1 MPFDKEQKI
10 AEEENFKHFDSNK
23 DAVLDKEEIAA
34 WAMPS
39 HEEAAEEEAEHLI
52 EVMVYLHRRSALRFW
67 KLYV

>member
-1 MPFDKEQKI
+1 MPFEKEQKI